1 MDTQNLA
8 TQAILSVMG
17 GKKSFCK
24 FLSSNDTGKTGGHQA
39 GIYIAKPAV
48 PIIFDQMFEK
58 GQNRDRWVNISWQD
72 GKTTETRFI
81 YYGQGTRNE
90 YRITNFGRD
99 FEFLRP
105 EYTGSLFVLVKY
117 TEEDYQAFVLDNA
130 DLIDQFLGA
139 FGMGPSQT
147 NNLIETGDL
156 LLEEREKTAIEKFI
170 ANLGADAKFPETQV
184 MAAAARQIQGEVY
197 DHDEYVM
204 ENPDRKLIDW
214 TDEEYRLFK
223 ALEQAFDWPTIAK
236 GFKSID
242 EFIDVANSLINRRK
256 SRAGKSLEHHLAALF
271 CGNNISFESQVVTEG
286 KKRPDF
292 IFPSGTAYH
301 DLGFITSKLTFLA
314 AKTTCK
320 DRWRQILNEADR
332 LRDETKFLCTLQR
345 GTSSK
350 QMEEMAAEKVR
361 LVVPKPY
368 INEYPGE
375 WREQIWSISKFIAY
389 VKEKESI

>member
-24 FLSSNDTGKTGGHQA
+24 FLSANDTGKTGGHQE

-48 PIIFDQMFEK
+48 PIIFNEPFNK

-72 GKTTETRFI
+72 GKTTKTRFI
-81 YYGQGTRNE
+81 YYGKGTRNE
-90 YRITNFGRD
+90 YRITNFGRS

-130 DLIDQFLGA
+130 DFIDQFLDA
-139 FGMGPSQT
+139 FGMGPAQT
-147 NNLIETGDL
+147 NRLIEVGDVL
-156 LLEEREKTAIEKFI
+156 FEGKEKSAIEQFI
-170 ANLGADAKFPETQV
+170 SSLDSGAEFPGTRL
-184 MAAAARQIQGEVY
+184 MSAAARQIQSEVY
-197 DHDEYVM
+197 DHDEFIR

-223 ALEQAFDWPTIAK
+223 AVEHAFEWPTIAQ
-236 GFKSID
+236 GFNSID
-242 EFIDVANSLINRRK
+242 EFIKVANTLLNRRK

-271 CGNNISFESQVVTEG
+271 SGNGIAFESQVITEG
-286 KKRPDF
+286 KKKPDF
-292 IFPSGTAYH
+292 IFPSGAAYH
-301 DLGFITSKLTFLA
+301 DPDFIVSKLTFLA

-345 GTSSK
+345 GISSK
-350 QMEEMAAEKVR
+350 QMEEMDTEKVR

-368 INEYPGE
+368 INEYPEE
-375 WREQIWSISKFIAY
+375 WREQIWSISRFIEY
-389 VKEKESI
+389 IKEKESY